1 MIIFIDEDNIRK
13 KISENGIFDNLLI
26 FLIEVNFDVLLKLN

>member
-1 MIIFIDEDNIRK
+1 MMKIILE

-26 FLIEVNFDVLLKLN
+26 FVDEVNVDVLLNLD

>member
-1 MIIFIDEDNIRK
+1 MMKIILE

-26 FLIEVNFDVLLKLN
+26 FVDEVNVDVLLNLN

>member
-1 MIIFIDEDNIRK
+1 MKIILEK

-26 FLIEVNFDVLLKLN
+26 FLIEVNFDVLLNLN